1 MKYIVTT
8 LSLLGLGVNLI
19 AQPAP
24 PVVPPGTPAP
34 TEEQGFN
41 VGHSLQNV
49 PLDVFLVEYQELV
62 GRTLLP
68 AQNLPNVTFSVTVT
82 RNMTLKESIVLY
94 ETLLAQR
101 GIAVVPMLD
110 GKAAQIIPAAD
121 VTKTPPKFTNV
132 PKDELPDGETYIIY
146 PVTLQYVLPSELVDT
161 LTAYAKS
168 PNAVQGIDSTRT
180 LILRDF
186 ASNVKR
192 MLTVLEKLDVEEEID
207 EEHEIV
213 SIKYAL
219 SQDIATVLGSLT
231 TGGSVTG
238 TSSSSTSGS
247 STRRPTTSGASG
259 ARPTSGTS
267 SMRRWATPT
276 RSSSSGRPSSSSGR
290 PSSSSS
296 SGRPSSS
303 SGSLQQRLN
312 SITRGSSSNNQ
323 PGLLLGDIKVVS
335 YERNNEVLLIGR
347 RRYLDVAKT
356 LINQLDRV
364 QKQVLIEAMII
375 DVALGDGKSFGASIR
390 QAQQE
395 IGGNAVGGGL
405 STAIAS
411 ALGPGQ
417 LGANTISGATAS
429 DGFQYFMKMGLNWEV
444 AVKAVQNST
453 QVQMLSRPAIQTS
466 HAELA
471 ELFIGEK
478 RPVVTGT
485 ITDISGGSS
494 NQYQLQDFGIT
505 LNILP
510 FINDENLVVMD
521 ITQQVQD
528 IVGSEQI
535 NGNNVPVTTDRSANS
550 KVAVRDGEMIV
561 LGGFIKNKKTSFQDR
576 VPVLSSIPLL
586 GNMFKSNEVK
596 NERYELIVM
605 LRPTVMDTPAAAAAE
620 ALSRQSG
627 LPGIE
632 STKIIEK
639 ELEVKYRFLLD
650 EQEKA
655 RQKDQRKFQ
664 PKQPAAPQ
672 NNPAGGRVPA
682 LPPIPNN

>member
-1 MKYIVTT
+1 MKYIVTI

-24 PVVPPGTPAP
+24 PAVPPSTPAP

-276 RSSSSGRPSSSSGR
+276 RSSSSGRPSSSS
-290 PSSSSS
+290 S

-375 DVALGDGKSFGASIR
+375 DVALGDDKSFGASIR

-395 IGGNAVGGGL
+395 IGGNAGGGGL

-528 IVGSEQI
+528 IVGQEQI
-535 NGNNVPVTTDRSANS
+535 NGNNVPITTDRSANS

-586 GNMFKSNEVK
+586 GNMFKSDSVK

-632 STKIIEK
+632 STKKIEK
-639 ELEVKYRFLLD
+639 ELEVKYRFLLE

-655 RQKDQRKFQ
+655 RQKHQRKFQ
-664 PKQPAAPQ
+664 PKKLAAPQ

>member
-1 MKYIVTT
+1 MKYIVTL
-8 LSLLGLGVNLI
+8 LSLLGLGINLI

-24 PVVPPGTPAP
+24 PAVPPGTPAP
-34 TEEQGFN
+34 AEEQGFN
-41 VGHSLQNV
+41 VGHSLQDV

-68 AQNLPNVTFSVTVT
+68 AQNLPNVTFRVTVT
-82 RNMTLKESIVLY
+82 RNMTLKESVVLY

-146 PVTLQYVLPSELVDT
+146 PVKLQHALPSELVET
-161 LTAYAKS
+161 LTTYAKS
-168 PNAVQGIDSTRT
+168 PNAVQAIDSTRT

-186 ASNVKR
+186 ASNIKR
-192 MLTVLEKLDVEEEID
+192 MLAVVENLDVEEKLE
-207 EEHEIV
+207 EEHELI

-231 TGGSVTG
+231 TMGSITG
-238 TSSSSTSGS
+238 TTSNSTG
-247 STRRPTTSGASG
+247 RNNTS
-259 ARPTSGTS
+259 RPTSGTSTSRPTSSSSS
-267 SMRRWATPT
+267 SMRRWATPV
-276 RSSSSGRPSSSSGR
+276 RSSSSGRPSSG
-290 PSSSSS
+290 
-296 SGRPSSS
+296 S

-312 SITRGSSSNNQ
+312 SITRGSANAQ
-323 PGLLLGDIKVVS
+323 PGLLLGDTKVVS
-335 YERNNEVLLIGR
+335 YERNNEVLLIGK
-347 RRYLDVAKT
+347 RRYLDLAKT
-356 LINQLDRV
+356 LIDKLDRV

-375 DVALGDGKSFGASIR
+375 DVALGDNKSFGTSIR
-390 QAQQE
+390 QQQQE
-395 IGGNAVGGGL
+395 VGGNSAGGGL
-405 STAIAS
+405 STALAN
-411 ALGPGQ
+411 ALGPAA
-417 LGANTISGATAS
+417 LTTTTIPNATAS
-429 DGFQYFMKMGLNWEV
+429 NGFNYFMKFGLNWEV
-444 AVKAVQNST
+444 AVNAIENNQ
-453 QVQMLSRPAIQTS
+453 QVHMLSRPAIQTS

-494 NQYQLQDFGIT
+494 NQYQLMDFGIT

-521 ITQQVQD
+521 ITQRVQD
-528 IVGSEQI
+528 IVGSTQI
-535 NGNNVPVTTDRSANS
+535 NGNDVPITTDRNANS

-561 LGGFIKNKKTSFQDR
+561 LGGFIKTKKTTTRNST
-576 VPVLSSIPLL
+576 PVLKHIPVL
-586 GNMFKSNEVK
+586 GKLFESDAVA
-596 NERYELIVM
+596 NERYELVVL

-620 ALSRQSG
+620 ALHRQSG

-632 STKIIEK
+632 TAKRIEK
-639 ELEVKYRFLLD
+639 DLQDKYRYLLEED
-650 EQEKA
+650 RKKSEKNQKKFRQPEQ
-655 RQKDQRKFQ
+655 
-664 PKQPAAPQ
+664 PNAPQ
-672 NNPAGGRVPA
+672 GNPGGLRVPA
-682 LPPIPNN
+682 LPPRRD

>member
-1 MKYIVTT
+1 MKYIVTI

-24 PVVPPGTPAP
+24 PAVPPGTPAP

-276 RSSSSGRPSSSSGR
+276 RSSSSGRPSSSS
-290 PSSSSS
+290 S

-528 IVGSEQI
+528 IVGTEQI
-535 NGNNVPVTTDRSANS
+535 NGNNVPITTDRSANS

-632 STKIIEK
+632 STKKIEK
-639 ELEVKYRFLLD
+639 ELEVKYRFLLE

-655 RQKDQRKFQ
+655 RQKHQRKFQ

>member
-1 MKYIVTT
+1 MKYIVTI

-24 PVVPPGTPAP
+24 PAVPPGTPAP

-132 PKDELPDGETYIIY
+132 PKEELPDGETYIIY

-276 RSSSSGRPSSSSGR
+276 RSSSSGRPSSSS
-290 PSSSSS
+290 S

-375 DVALGDGKSFGASIR
+375 DVALGDDKSFGASIR

-528 IVGSEQI
+528 IVGQEQI
-535 NGNNVPVTTDRSANS
+535 NGNNVPITTDRSANS

-586 GNMFKSNEVK
+586 GNMFKSDSVK

-632 STKIIEK
+632 STKKIEK
-639 ELEVKYRFLLD
+639 ELEVKYRFLLE

-655 RQKDQRKFQ
+655 RQKHQRKFQ

>member
-1 MKYIVTT
+1 MKYIVTI

-276 RSSSSGRPSSSSGR
+276 RSSSSGRPSSSS
-290 PSSSSS
+290 S

-375 DVALGDGKSFGASIR
+375 DVALGDDKSFGASIR
-390 QAQQE
+390 PAQQE

-528 IVGSEQI
+528 IVGQEQI
-535 NGNNVPVTTDRSANS
+535 NGNNVPITTDRSANS

-586 GNMFKSNEVK
+586 GNMFKSDSVK

-632 STKIIEK
+632 STKKIK
-639 ELEVKYRFLLD
+639 TELEVKYRFLLE

-655 RQKDQRKFQ
+655 RQKHQRKFQ

>member
-24 PVVPPGTPAP
+24 PAVPPGTPAP

-121 VTKTPPKFTNV
+121 VSKTPPKFTNV

-276 RSSSSGRPSSSSGR
+276 RSSSSGRPSSSS
-290 PSSSSS
+290 S

-375 DVALGDGKSFGASIR
+375 DVALGDDKSFGASIR

-528 IVGSEQI
+528 IVGQEQI
-535 NGNNVPVTTDRSANS
+535 NGNNVPITTDRSANS

-586 GNMFKSNEVK
+586 GNMFKSDSVK

-632 STKIIEK
+632 STKKIEK
-639 ELEVKYRFLLD
+639 ELEVKYRFLLE

-655 RQKDQRKFQ
+655 RQKHQRKFQ

>member
-1 MKYIVTT
+1 M
-8 LSLLGLGVNLI
+8 
-19 AQPAP
+19 
-24 PVVPPGTPAP
+24 
-34 TEEQGFN
+34 
-41 VGHSLQNV
+41 
-49 PLDVFLVEYQELV
+49 
-62 GRTLLP
+62 
-68 AQNLPNVTFSVTVT
+68 
-82 RNMTLKESIVLY
+82 
-94 ETLLAQR
+94 
-101 GIAVVPMLD
+101 
-110 GKAAQIIPAAD
+110 
-121 VTKTPPKFTNV
+121 
-132 PKDELPDGETYIIY
+132 
-146 PVTLQYVLPSELVDT
+146 
-161 LTAYAKS
+161 
-168 PNAVQGIDSTRT
+168 
-180 LILRDF
+180 
-186 ASNVKR
+186 
-192 MLTVLEKLDVEEEID
+192 
-207 EEHEIV
+207 
-213 SIKYAL
+213 
-219 SQDIATVLGSLT
+219 
-231 TGGSVTG
+231 
-238 TSSSSTSGS
+238 
-247 STRRPTTSGASG
+247 
-259 ARPTSGTS
+259 
-267 SMRRWATPT
+267 
-276 RSSSSGRPSSSSGR
+276 
-290 PSSSSS
+290 
-296 SGRPSSS
+296 
-303 SGSLQQRLN
+303 N

-375 DVALGDGKSFGASIR
+375 DVALGDDKSFGASIR

-528 IVGSEQI
+528 IVGQEQI
-535 NGNNVPVTTDRSANS
+535 NGNNVPITTDRSANS

-586 GNMFKSNEVK
+586 GNMFKSDSVK

-632 STKIIEK
+632 STKKIEK
-639 ELEVKYRFLLD
+639 ELEVKYRFLLE

-655 RQKDQRKFQ
+655 RQKHQRKFQ

-672 NNPAGGRVPA
+672 NNPAGRRVPA

>member
-24 PVVPPGTPAP
+24 PAAPPGTPAP

-276 RSSSSGRPSSSSGR
+276 RSSSSGRPSSSS
-290 PSSSSS
+290 S

-375 DVALGDGKSFGASIR
+375 DVALGDDKSFGASIR

-528 IVGSEQI
+528 IVGQEQI
-535 NGNNVPVTTDRSANS
+535 NGNNVPITTDRSANS

-586 GNMFKSNEVK
+586 GNMFKSDSVK

-632 STKIIEK
+632 STKKIEK
-639 ELEVKYRFLLD
+639 ELEVKYRFLLE

-672 NNPAGGRVPA
+672 NNPAAGGVPA

>member
-1 MKYIVTT
+1 M
-8 LSLLGLGVNLI
+8 
-19 AQPAP
+19 P
-24 PVVPPGTPAP
+24 PITPAP

-276 RSSSSGRPSSSSGR
+276 RSSSSGRPSSSS
-290 PSSSSS
+290 S

-375 DVALGDGKSFGASIR
+375 DVALGDDKSFGASIR

-417 LGANTISGATAS
+417 LGADTISGATAS

-586 GNMFKSNEVK
+586 GNMFKSDSVK

-632 STKIIEK
+632 STKKIEK
-639 ELEVKYRFLLD
+639 ELEVKYRFLLE

-655 RQKDQRKFQ
+655 RQKHQRKFQ

>member
-1 MKYIVTT
+1 MKYIVTI

-24 PVVPPGTPAP
+24 PAAPPGTPAP

-168 PNAVQGIDSTRT
+168 PNAVQGMDRTRT

-276 RSSSSGRPSSSSGR
+276 RSSSSGRPSSSS
-290 PSSSSS
+290 S

-375 DVALGDGKSFGASIR
+375 DVALGDDKSFGASIR

-528 IVGSEQI
+528 IVGQEQI
-535 NGNNVPVTTDRSANS
+535 NGNNVPITTDRSANS

-586 GNMFKSNEVK
+586 GNMFKSDSVK

-632 STKIIEK
+632 STKKIEK
-639 ELEVKYRFLLD
+639 ELEVKYRFLLE

-655 RQKDQRKFQ
+655 RQKHQRKFQ